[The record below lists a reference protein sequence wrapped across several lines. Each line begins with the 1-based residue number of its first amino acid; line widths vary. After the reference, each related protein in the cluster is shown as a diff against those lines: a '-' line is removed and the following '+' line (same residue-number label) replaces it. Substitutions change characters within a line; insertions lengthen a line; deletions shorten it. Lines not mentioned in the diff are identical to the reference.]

1 MKSTVVYI
9 PEKVASDAA
18 VRRAIEYLDSSTD
31 YREVI
36 PRQQRVESTSRR
48 RARIRRTDVDDF
60 VLAFVP
66 FLLVGIAI
74 VVVCWK

>member
-1 MKSTVVYI
+1 MKSTIVYI
-9 PEKVASDAA
+9 PEKVVSDAT

-31 YREVI
+31 YREVL

-48 RARIRRTDVDDF
+48 KARIRRTDVDDF
-60 VLAFVP
+60 VLVFVP

-74 VVVCWK
+74 LVVCWK